1 MILSKVNKTIFT
13 TLCIVCLVSVSGFT
27 FAQKINKKDDQGK
40 KQGHWIYFGKDRP
53 GTGFPDEGK
62 VEEGDYKDD
71 RKEGVWIKYHLD
83 GKTPKLKG
91 EYENNRPKGNYTKY
105 HENGQVK
112 EDGRFE
118 RDVYLDTLKRFHEN
132 GQLEYIAKFNNSGKE
147 EGKVTYYYANG
158 QEEFVYFSN
167 NGKPSG
173 KATRYYPNGDVKEII
188 TFNADGGVDEGG
200 VVKKEPVRPMVTVED
215 PGASK
220 VTSKPV
226 VSPIVQDN
234 GGKFN
239 PNGYN
244 KVYNKN
250 RDIYQDGIFKDGRL
264 FDGKLYVYDSDG
276 ILLKVQIYKE
286 GKYHS
291 DGVLN

>member
-1 MILSKVNKTIFT
+1 MIRSKEKKSFIV
-13 TLCIVCLVSVSGFT
+13 TLCMVCMVFFSGLIFG
-27 FAQKINKKDDQGK
+27 QKINKKDETGK
-40 KQGHWIYFGKDRP
+40 KQGHWIYLGKDRP
-53 GTGFPDEGK
+53 GAGYPENGK
-62 VEEGDYKDD
+62 VEEGDYEDD
-71 RKEGVWIKYHLD
+71 RKEGVWIKYHFD

-91 EYENNRPKGNYTKY
+91 EYSNNRPKGNYTKF
-105 HENGQVK
+105 HENGSVK
-112 EDGRFE
+112 EDGKFE
-118 RDVYLDTLKRFHEN
+118 RDMYLDTLKRFHEN
-132 GQLEYIAKFNNSGKE
+132 GQLEYISNYNASGKE
-147 EGKVTYYYANG
+147 DGKVTYFYANG
-158 QEEFVYFSN
+158 QEEFVYNST
-167 NGKPSG
+167 NGKPTG
-173 KATRYYPNGDVKEII
+173 KATRYYPNGDIKEVI

-200 VVKKEPVRPMVTVED
+200 VVKKEPVRPMISVED

-226 VSPIVQDN
+226 VAPIIQDN

-276 ILLKVQIYKE
+276 ILLKVQIYRE